1 VSRLCRPHPASQRRP
16 DGGVPDWQ
24 CFADHAKGTICT
36 SDRPRLESSSGVNS
50 NRCEIL
56 TMPSVTP
63 LWAALEASADAE
75 RTGRMFSWLPPEPLS
90 SEAEEQLAIALQD
103 SDRSC
108 TA

>member
-1 VSRLCRPHPASQRRP
+1 MAKKPEPPKDELEHLQDRQQGLLAWHRAPDEATAIEKAAMEYKVPA
-16 DGGVPDWQ
+16 
-24 CFADHAKGTICT
+24 A
-36 SDRPRLESSSGVNS
+36 
-50 NRCEIL
+50 RCEIL

>member
-1 VSRLCRPHPASQRRP
+1 
-16 DGGVPDWQ
+16 
-24 CFADHAKGTICT
+24 
-36 SDRPRLESSSGVNS
+36 
-50 NRCEIL
+50 
-56 TMPSVTP
+56 MPSVTP